1 MKALTFLLKPVSSA
15 CNMGCD
21 YCFYADVS
29 ARRALPC
36 VSAMTERFLAR
47 MLERIREALDPGDA
61 VCFVF
66 QGGEPTLAGLDFYRR
81 FFEITG
87 EWERRLR
94 ISYAFQ
100 TNGLLLDEEWCALLK
115 RRNLLTGLSL
125 DLPRTAH
132 DAIRTDPAGAGTY
145 GRVLHAMN
153 LLKRRGLAF
162 NVLSTLTA
170 QAAAQPQAVWRAVRA
185 LEIPYIQFTPCLGPL
200 DAPEYA
206 RHRLSPEGFAA
217 FYKAV
222 FPLWL
227 TDVRSGGGCGVKLF
241 DDLVQL
247 MAVGWTSACGL
258 DGRCRSQLVVEADGS
273 VYPCDFYCTDDFRS
287 GNILTDPL
295 NALLRAPSVSERMQ
309 AALPAPCGSCAFR
322 RLCGGGCPRMRE
334 AMYLCGDGYC
344 GYADFLDE
352 ALPTLTG
359 IAAALCR
366 RLRPR

>member
-36 VSAMTERFLAR
+36 APRMTDPFLR
-47 MLERIREALDPGDA
+47 EMLGRIRLSLSDGDA

-125 DLPRTAH
+125 DLPRAAH
-132 DAIRTDPAGAGTY
+132 NDARRDAAGGTFD
-145 GRVLHAMN
+145 RVLRGME
-153 LLKRRGLAF
+153 LLRRFGLPF

-170 QAAAQPQAVWRAVRA
+170 QAAAQPREVWREVRR
-185 LEIPYIQFTPCLGPL
+185 LKIPYIQFTPCLGPL
-200 DAPEYA
+200 DSWGQGG
-206 RHRLSPEGFAA
+206 RRLSSQGFAA

-227 TDVRSGGGCGVKLF
+227 SDARSGGGCGVKLF

-295 NALLRAPSVSERMQ
+295 DALLRAPSVSERMQ